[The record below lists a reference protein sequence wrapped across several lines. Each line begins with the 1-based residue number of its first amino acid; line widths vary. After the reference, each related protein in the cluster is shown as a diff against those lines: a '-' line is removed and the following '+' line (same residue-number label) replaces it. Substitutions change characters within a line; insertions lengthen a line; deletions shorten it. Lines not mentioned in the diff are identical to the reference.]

1 MIWWVFVHTPIL
13 LMNLCFSCSKLIAI
27 RTPNPARKALDR
39 LLVPNL
45 TQCLLHSRLL
55 IREGMASVK
64 CQMPPYCPLGCSS
77 LGTQEPSALGAH
89 IQLKSSPVSHA
100 SFSSPRVEPS
110 LCLPPALSLAPR
122 CLSTQG
128 PLAPHSLSSSLSI
141 HCHMFCSTKVLTSMG
156 F

>member
-100 SFSSPRVEPS
+100 SFSSPGVEPS
-110 LCLPPALSLAPR
+110 LCLPPALFPGSQMPLHPGPFGSPQSVLFTFHP
-122 CLSTQG
+122 LSY
-128 PLAPHSLSSSLSI
+128 
-141 HCHMFCSTKVLTSMG
+141 VL
-156 F
+156 FN

>member
-1 MIWWVFVHTPIL
+1 MIWWVFVYPPIL

-27 RTPNPARKALDR
+27 STPNPARKALDR

-89 IQLKSSPVSHA
+89 IQLKSSPDFHA
-100 SFSSPRVEPS
+100 SFSSPGVELS
-110 LCLPPALSLAPR
+110 LCLPPALVPSPQMPLHPGPFGSPQSVLFTFHP
-122 CLSTQG
+122 LS
-128 PLAPHSLSSSLSI
+128 H
-141 HCHMFCSTKVLTSMG
+141 VL
-156 F
+156 FN

>member
-1 MIWWVFVHTPIL
+1 MFVHTPIL

-100 SFSSPRVEPS
+100 SFSSPRGGAEP
-110 LCLPPALSLAPR
+110 L
-122 CLSTQG
+122 
-128 PLAPHSLSSSLSI
+128 
-141 HCHMFCSTKVLTSMG
+141 LTSCS
-156 F
+156 FPWLPDASPPRALWLPTVCPLHFPSVVTCFVQLKY